1 VDDDISIINDDPA
14 AIRRPFNSSLF
25 LVFLAGLLHHSIGK
39 GIQHAVAGASTD
51 NEVICEGCDLF
62 DIQQEDILSFLFF
75 KGIDDRVRK
84 FQGIQGSPHKG
95 SQG

>member
-1 VDDDISIINDDPA
+1 MDDDISIINDDPD
-14 AIRRPFNSSLF
+14 AIRRSFNSSLF
-25 LVFLAGLLHHSIGK
+25 AVFYASLLHHSIGK
-39 GIQHAVAGASTD
+39 GIQHAVAGGSTD
-51 NEVICEGCDLF
+51 NEVIRKGCDLF

-75 KGIDDRVRK
+75 KGIDDRMGK